1 MDEVS
6 VGDAATIKPNCI
18 GVADIE
24 GAHGKIVAV
33 TISGIPF
40 GALIAGICRSVRS
53 GIAAASLRRNA
64 ISGICSNSWTSAAS
78 LRHFFQDRCRNGAI
92 CYGVS

>member
-18 GVADIE
+18 GIAGIE

-33 TISGIPF
+33 TISGIP
-40 GALIAGICRSVRS
+40 
-53 GIAAASLRRNA
+53 
-64 ISGICSNSWTSAAS
+64 
-78 LRHFFQDRCRNGAI
+78 
-92 CYGVS
+92 